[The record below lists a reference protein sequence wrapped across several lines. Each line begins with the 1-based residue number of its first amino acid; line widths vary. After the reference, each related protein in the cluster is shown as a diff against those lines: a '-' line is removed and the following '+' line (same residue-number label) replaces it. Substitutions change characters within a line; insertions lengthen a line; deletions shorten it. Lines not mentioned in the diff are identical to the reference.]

1 MSKIISTRVSDDEVK
16 ELNEIAEQEHLD
28 RAALIRKF
36 IMDQLKTYRIRKMSE
51 YYRKGLASM
60 QEAATAAK
68 VTIYEMM
75 EYITAERI
83 HPPEETREEME
94 ADLERTKRI
103 LSGETSGHVKEK

>member
-36 IMDQLKTYRIRKMSE
+36 IMDQLKAYRIRRMAE
-51 YYRKGLASM
+51 YYRKGVASL
-60 QEAATAAK
+60 QESATAAK

-75 EYITAERI
+75 AFVEAEHI
-83 HPPEETREEME
+83 QPPAESRAEME

-103 LSGETSGHVKEK
+103 MANLSK